1 MPVLCLST
9 TFWTGL
15 LFFIMSLKCC
25 LTVSSIPSLLVFHRW
40 DGKASQM
47 PVTSVVVKELQTETS
62 KEIRSRLNLSL
73 RCSFPVNSPLPTV
86 KQNQGRFWATQNAM
100 QYAIHNCD
108 VIYAEA
114 RLCTSACKRGVSH
127 FTCGIVYRE
136 NEWVN
141 LQQPTYG
148 RPSRR
153 APLHHTETLSRHY
166 AQPFVNEPFHVQMMR
181 LGFLLIPRTPLA
193 AWTART
199 QGLSGCNCLS
209 GLIFPPVGLF
219 LLLEAPVAGSKLWVP
234 VCVSSVSS
242 GSPHNTVIVK

>member
-86 KQNQGRFWATQNAM
+86 KQIRDAFEQHKTQCNTLYTTVTWSTQKRVSVRQHVNA
-100 QYAIHNCD
+100 AW
-108 VIYAEA
+108 V
-114 RLCTSACKRGVSH
+114 TSHAVSSTVKMSGW
-127 FTCGIVYRE
+127 TCSS
-136 NEWVN
+136 
-141 LQQPTYG
+141 QPTAVLPDG
-148 RPSRR
+148 PRCITQRR
-153 APLHHTETLSRHY
+153 CPIITRSPL
-166 AQPFVNEPFHVQMMR
+166 
-181 LGFLLIPRTPLA
+181 
-193 AWTART
+193 
-199 QGLSGCNCLS
+199 
-209 GLIFPPVGLF
+209 
-219 LLLEAPVAGSKLWVP
+219 
-234 VCVSSVSS
+234 
-242 GSPHNTVIVK
+242 